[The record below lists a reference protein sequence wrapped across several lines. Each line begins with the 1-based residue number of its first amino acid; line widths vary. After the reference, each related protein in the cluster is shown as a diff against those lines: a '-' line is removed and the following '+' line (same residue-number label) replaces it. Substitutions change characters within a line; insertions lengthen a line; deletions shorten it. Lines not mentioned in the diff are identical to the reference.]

1 MVLGQNG
8 AGKSTLLHAL
18 SGLVSPSSG
27 TVTLD
32 GKALSAYHPK
42 TLAKRR
48 TMLSQHSGLSLD
60 FSVEE
65 VLSLGEYAQ
74 PFTRA
79 WHDEVVS
86 LVQLEPLLAR
96 AFFSLSG
103 GERQRVQL
111 ARVLLQLNGF
121 ENNAV
126 LLDEPT
132 THMDMSVSVMI
143 GKLLQT
149 IAARG
154 ASVVAVVHDVNFAAQ
169 YATDVLLLKAG
180 KAMAQGKTTDIMR
193 ANTLAKT
200 FNVALHEISVD
211 DGPIFFTTKC

>member
-1 MVLGQNG
+1 
-8 AGKSTLLHAL
+8 
-18 SGLVSPSSG
+18 
-27 TVTLD
+27 
-32 GKALSAYHPK
+32 
-42 TLAKRR
+42 
-48 TMLSQHSGLSLD
+48 
-60 FSVEE
+60 
-65 VLSLGEYAQ
+65 
-74 PFTRA
+74 
-79 WHDEVVS
+79 
-86 LVQLEPLLAR
+86 LLAR